1 MKLRQAQFDLSLS
14 FTVWI
19 HSYVQCLVKKV
30 RSRSKVGSSNFY
42 GLGVCQSHGYSM
54 INMASIKKRNWW
66 GWEWS
71 WEVLHV
77 HVVILGQSKTDILIF
92 QNSLIGF
99 FDFNSSPQPP
109 GFIQF
114 YYASIRLLEKSK
126 LILTNCMTNYYDVYK
141 LGLASF
147 SKILRMHS
155 RVFTFLT

>member
-1 MKLRQAQFDLSLS
+1 MWNEICIHHESWIGYLSTT
-14 FTVWI
+14 FNNF
-19 HSYVQCLVKKV
+19 
-30 RSRSKVGSSNFY
+30 GSSNDWKREHNLIMHVLMWY
-42 GLGVCQSHGYSM
+42 
-54 INMASIKKRNWW
+54 NIKNADALIWF
-66 GWEWS
+66 GF
-71 WEVLHV
+71 
-77 HVVILGQSKTDILIF
+77 SKTDILIF

-126 LILTNCMTNYYDVYK
+126 LILMNCMTNYYDVYK

-147 SKILRMHS
+147 SKFLRMHS

>member
-1 MKLRQAQFDLSLS
+1 MS
-14 FTVWI
+14 FASGVNYDRIVTL
-19 HSYVQCLVKKV
+19 HLVMV
-30 RSRSKVGSSNFY
+30 
-42 GLGVCQSHGYSM
+42 
-54 INMASIKKRNWW
+54 AD
-66 GWEWS
+66 
-71 WEVLHV
+71 
-77 HVVILGQSKTDILIF
+77 DILIF

-126 LILTNCMTNYYDVYK
+126 LILMNCMTNYYDVYE

-147 SKILRMHS
+147 SKFLRMHS